1 MEKLS
6 LRKNLTD
13 DLLERWPKDAEG
25 EPEEAVFLCNCIPC
39 LRVYPGDGSFGRV
52 VLGMSGLGT
61 DIYVPVSKAEEAEA
75 LCNAELPEDIPEEE

>member
-25 EPEEAVFLCNCIPC
+25 EPEDL
-39 LRVYPGDGSFGRV
+39 
-52 VLGMSGLGT
+52 
-61 DIYVPVSKAEEAEA
+61 
-75 LCNAELPEDIPEEE
+75 